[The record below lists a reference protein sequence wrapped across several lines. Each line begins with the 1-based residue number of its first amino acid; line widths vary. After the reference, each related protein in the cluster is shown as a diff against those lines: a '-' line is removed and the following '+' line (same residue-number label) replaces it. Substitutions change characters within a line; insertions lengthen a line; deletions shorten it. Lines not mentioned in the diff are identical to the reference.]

1 MIESRI
7 IEVENFRLAVT
18 LSTINGEAH
27 SKVGDN
33 PLIIQGIWGNIIDA
47 LHDADEEVDNIP
59 SKVNG

>member
-1 MIESRI
+1 MIESRV

-33 PLIIQGIWGNIIDA
+33 PEIIRGIWNDIVNSLTI
-47 LHDADEEVDNIP
+47 ADDEVDEIP